1 MRVFLDTEFTN
12 FNLPGLI
19 SLGLV
24 TEDGREFYAE
34 RNDFL
39 REACSPFVQAH
50 VLPLLGRVAGA
61 SGNADEVGSRL
72 HQWLE
77 GLGEPVCVVYDYVD
91 DWLLLTQALITPE
104 RLRLPVT
111 LQSREFVPAEVVQH
125 PTFRAAQA
133 AVYSLEWVQHHAL
146 ADALDLR
153 AGLLAWQ
160 EALKQRL

>member
-1 MRVFLDTEFTN
+1 MV
-12 FNLPGLI
+12 
-19 SLGLV
+19 S
-24 TEDGREFYAE
+24 
-34 RNDFL
+34 
-39 REACSPFVQAH
+39 
-50 VLPLLGRVAGA
+50 
-61 SGNADEVGSRL
+61 
-72 HQWLE
+72 
-77 GLGEPVCVVYDYVD
+77 DYVD

-133 AVYSLEWVQHHAL
+133 AVYSLDWVQHHAL
-146 ADALDLR
+146 ADARGLR